1 MSKLPKVLIA
11 LLTWSIFAL
20 AVWQIPYP
28 KSLTAASLGQIF
40 PFFTPL
46 FLALTFTLN
55 IFVDIFP
62 LSAIIS
68 LGIVFGLILKAL
80 DSFNLVTIALIL
92 VAEYLLISYF
102 KNPKSG
108 SGLTKSSGIPK
119 LRSLRRRK

>member
-11 LLTWSIFAL
+11 LLTWLIFIL
-20 AVWQIPYP
+20 AVWQVPYP
-28 KSLTAASLGQIF
+28 KTLTAAGLGQIF

-55 IFVDIFP
+55 IFLNMLP

-68 LGIVFGLILKAL
+68 LGVVFALILKAL

-92 VAEYLLISYF
+92 VAEYLLIGYF
-102 KNPKSG
+102 
-108 SGLTKSSGIPK
+108 
-119 LRSLRRRK
+119 